1 MHALGFAHC
10 DLKPRNL
17 VLCLK
22 DENVSKAKKY
32 CVPSNL
38 EIFQNCKKIKN
49 LTKYLILKG
58 KINYFHDF

>member
-1 MHALGFAHC
+1 MKTIREIKFGFHARYPALVSC
-10 DLKPRNL
+10 D
-17 VLCLK
+17 
-22 DENVSKAKKY
+22 DY